1 MLDFAQL
8 KTLVAHATRK
18 DGGQFYRRLYDMPT
32 DAPMMT
38 INSLEEWHALPVVTK
53 DDLIACPL
61 EERSFLPLSELD
73 HLRASSGT
81 SGKPPLFSPRTH
93 VRNMEYRLQH
103 HDFKYAFLGF
113 TVPLMPHWHEQ
124 FQAEHG
130 NPVPVV
136 VHDPKRPAATARLAA
151 AAGVDAFSVFA
162 YHVVPLGEEM
172 KKVGMNERIRCI
184 EITGEIC
191 SRVQYEYIRATFPHA
206 KILQSYNSSEVED
219 AHIGMPCK
227 PIDGTEPLAVYH
239 PKETHYLE
247 LIDATNG
254 SVLAPESGAEGDLL
268 VTAYPGEP
276 ASFPLIRFRIGD
288 TARVVEETCA
298 HGTWSFTVL
307 GRTDMDFLKVPGG
320 ILRAD
325 EIARVLKRMPERV
338 SDVFELHASEI
349 ATPSGPQL
357 KAVLH
362 VEMRGDTDLLTLA
375 ADIST
380 MMRVAPS
387 MTYADGVAS
396 KRYVPLTCQLLKL
409 VPGGKTKRIIRD

>member
-1 MLDFAQL
+1 MLDFNQL
-8 KTLVAHATRK
+8 KALVAHVTRK
-18 DGGQFYRRLYDMPT
+18 EGGQFYRRLYRMPA
-32 DAPMMT
+32 DAAAMN
-38 INSLEEWHALPVVTK
+38 IESIEKWQALPPVTK

-61 EERSFLPLSELD
+61 EERSFLPLSQLD

-81 SGKPPLFSPRTH
+81 SGKSPLFSPRTY
-93 VRNMEYRLQH
+93 VRGMEYRLQH
-103 HDFKYAFLGF
+103 HDFENAFLGF

-130 NPVPVV
+130 RAVPVV
-136 VHDPKRPAATARLAA
+136 VHDPNRPAATARLAA

-172 KKVGMNERIRCI
+172 KKVKMNERIRFI

-191 SRVQYEYIRATFPHA
+191 SRVQYEYIRATFPNA

-247 LIDATNG
+247 LIDADG
-254 SVLAPESGAEGDLL
+254 KVLTPSAGAEGDLL

-320 ILRAD
+320 IVRAD
-325 EIARVLKRMPERV
+325 EIARVLKLLSERV
-338 SDVFELHASEI
+338 SDIFELHASEI

-357 KAVLH
+357 KIVLH
-362 VEMRGDTDLLTLA
+362 VETKGDADLAVLA
-375 ADIST
+375 VDISK

-387 MTYADGVAS
+387 MTYEDGVAS
-396 KRYVPLTCQLLKL
+396 RRYAPLICEHLKL
-409 VPGGKTKRIIRD
+409 VAGGKAKRIIRD

>member
-1 MLDFAQL
+1 MLDFNQL
-8 KTLVAHATRK
+8 KALVAHATK
-18 DGGQFYRRLYDMPT
+18 KEGGQFYRRLYRMPA
-32 DAPMMT
+32 DAPAMNIT
-38 INSLEEWHALPVVTK
+38 SLDEWHALPVVTK

-93 VRNMEYRLQH
+93 VRGMEYRLQH
-103 HDFKYAFLGF
+103 HDFKNAFLGF

-136 VHDPKRPAATARLAA
+136 VHDPKRPAVTARLAA

-172 KKVGMNERIRCI
+172 KKVGMNERITFI

-191 SRVQYEYIRATFPHA
+191 SRVQYDYIRVTFPHA

-239 PKETHYLE
+239 AKETHYLE
-247 LIDATNG
+247 LMDATNG
-254 SVLAPESGAEGDLL
+254 KVLNPSAGVEGDLL
-268 VTAYPGEP
+268 VTAYPGES

-288 TARVVEETCA
+288 TARVVEETCP
-298 HGTWSFTVL
+298 HGTWSFTIL

-357 KAVLH
+357 KVVLH
-362 VEMRGDTDLLTLA
+362 VETRGDADLTALA
-375 ADIST
+375 ADISD

-387 MTYADGVAS
+387 MTYADGVAGG
-396 KRYVPLTCQLLKL
+396 RYLPLTCEQLKL
-409 VPGGKTKRIIRD
+409 MPAGKTKRIIRN